1 MHFVTKTS
9 GLMIIALTALP
20 LMLMA
25 KEPEHAR
32 KLINSQG
39 CKSCHSLE
47 GHGSNLT
54 VTFESMSTLSRSEI
68 RLQLSNPDGNHGNG
82 TIPDFSHLS
91 TGEIETL
98 VDFISSFEPEKEN
111 SSP

>member
-1 MHFVTKTS
+1 MHFGAKIT

-20 LMLMA
+20 LMLIA

-47 GHGSNLT
+47 GHGSNFAA
-54 VTFESMSTLSRSEI
+54 TFESMSTLSRSEI
-68 RLQLSNPDGNHGNG
+68 RLQLSNPNGTHGNG
-82 TIPDFSHLS
+82 NIPDFSHLS
-91 TGEIETL
+91 KVEIETL
-98 VDFISSFEPEKEN
+98 VDFIASFVPEKER
-111 SSP
+111 SSQ

>member
-1 MHFVTKTS
+1 MHFVAKTT
-9 GLMIIALTALP
+9 GLIIALTALSF
-20 LMLMA
+20 MVAA

-47 GHGSNLT
+47 GHGSNFA

-68 RLQLSNPDGNHGNG
+68 RLQLTNPDGTHGNG
-82 TIPDFSHLS
+82 NIPDFSHLS
-91 TGEIETL
+91 TVEIETL
-98 VDFISSFEPEKEN
+98 VDFISSLDPEKEN
-111 SSP
+111 SSQ